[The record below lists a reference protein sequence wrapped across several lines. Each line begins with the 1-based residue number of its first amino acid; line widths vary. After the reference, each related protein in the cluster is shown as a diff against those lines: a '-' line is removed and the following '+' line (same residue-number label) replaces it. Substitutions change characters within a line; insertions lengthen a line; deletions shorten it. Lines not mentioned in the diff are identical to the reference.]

1 MVLTPLWMVP
11 ISTIFEPTKG
21 LTLASY
27 PSHPLMVGSAAP
39 MTRIVNVWFMSLV
52 QHTPLMIIVHAS
64 QLSHTPYIFPDGVTT
79 EPRELVFTN
88 P

>member
-1 MVLTPLWMVP
+1 MVLTSLWMVP
-11 ISTIFEPTKG
+11 ISTIFEPTEG

-52 QHTPLMIIVHAS
+52 QQTPLMIIVECIAIITNTTFS
-64 QLSHTPYIFPDGVTT
+64 LKGVTT
-79 EPRELVFTN
+79 EPCGTSIH
-88 P
+88 